1 MAAKTQ
7 RIILGMSVALLG
19 VGSWWLTSSRA
30 DGDQGASNDA
40 AGVRDGAHGG
50 RIGSDH
56 AVRGEGGSKGLAVL
70 SGDKGRTPKFRK
82 PDREGMEA
90 LTGVLGGGFGF
101 DGEGVE
107 RDEEAFPRPETVE
120 EAREMFTDAR
130 AAIETELMGEG
141 PMSEERKRALRHRS
155 NLALS
160 DLQDQLDLDT
170 PEGKAEL
177 NEARHSTRSSMI
189 DLGPLKLEHREGA
202 GGRGGAAPQEG

>member
-1 MAAKTQ
+1 MAGKTQ
-7 RIILGMSVALLG
+7 RIVLGMSVALLG
-19 VGSWWLTSSRA
+19 VGGWWLTSTPD
-30 DGDQGASNDA
+30 DGDQEASNDA
-40 AGVRDGAHGG
+40 ASVRDGARNG
-50 RIGSDH
+50 RTGLDN
-56 AVRGEGGSKGLAVL
+56 ADRGEGGLKGLAAL
-70 SGDKGRTPKFRK
+70 NSDKGRAPKFRK

-101 DGEGVE
+101 DGEGVP

-130 AAIETELMGEG
+130 TAIETELMGEG
-141 PMSEERKRALRHRS
+141 PMSEERKRELRQRS
-155 NLALS
+155 NLALT